1 MFATSLVAMVQILFI
16 LLILNVIVWGGL
28 GIIVAAV
35 RIKAKI
41 AQARYNDI
49 ADDDQQWKI

>member
-1 MFATSLVAMVQILFI
+1 MFATSLVAMVQI

-28 GIIVAAV
+28 GVIVAAV

-41 AQARYNDI
+41 AQARYNDL